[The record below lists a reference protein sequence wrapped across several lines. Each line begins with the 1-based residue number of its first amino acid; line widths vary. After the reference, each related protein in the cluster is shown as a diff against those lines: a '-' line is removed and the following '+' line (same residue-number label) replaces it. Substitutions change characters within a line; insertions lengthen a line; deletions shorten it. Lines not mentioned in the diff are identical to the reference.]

1 MHRDKAKSPV
11 TKLLLPIISISFVA
25 ILVIFGLLLWSGKE
39 VDRISRERDKSIV
52 SLVISQSADRV
63 AHAQESS
70 TVWELAVRKVQERPL
85 DYDWLDLNLG
95 TWFKDYA
102 GHDEVYVLGRDD
114 APLYAMRD
122 GRRVDAASYRAVS
135 KEVAPLVDELRSL
148 SAPSPKDDGAVA
160 MLSPGASDLA
170 MLHGRPAIVS
180 VKPIISDSG
189 ETVQP
194 RGSEAVHVSVVYLDG
209 KFLAQL
215 SGQYGLTGTHF
226 SKGGPKWNE
235 TALPLRSRNGR
246 LIGYFIWQPFAP
258 GDAVTLNVAPVLLIA
273 LAFAG
278 LVVFLLAQRLGRNT
292 MDLEVSQAQA
302 QHLALH
308 DVLTGLPNRAM
319 FESRL
324 DAALARCRRDGS
336 RLALLYLDLDRF
348 KQVNDSLGHAAG
360 DEVIREVA
368 RRLTS
373 EIRAYDTVARLGGDE
388 FAIILVEPGNRAVTE
403 DVCARIIADLSRPF
417 EFMGLQSFIGVSI
430 GVAFAPEDST
440 ERNELARKAD
450 IALYKAK
457 VDGRGRSAFFCP
469 YMDEAVRSRDGL
481 LRELR
486 AAIAD
491 SDNQMRLYYQ
501 PVFSARSG
509 AMVAVEALL
518 RWQHPDRGLV
528 TPTTFI
534 GIAEESG
541 LIEDLGQWVLR
552 TAIRDAERW
561 PGLRMSINVS
571 PIQLRN
577 TSFAEGVLQL
587 IGDASMKPGRL
598 ELEITETALMDSSA
612 EVSETLAQLR
622 RCGII
627 TTLDDFGTGYS
638 SLSHIRD
645 IAVDRIKIDRSF
657 VMAIET
663 GNGASLIQ
671 AIVSLAHANG
681 LELTAEGVETS
692 RQREL
697 LEGVGCE
704 ELQGFLFSRPITAD
718 EITDLHNFG
727 AKICHISEAVR
738 AA

>member
-1 MHRDKAKSPV
+1 MHRDKAKSHIA
-11 TKLLLPIISISFVA
+11 KLLVPIISISFVA
-25 ILVIFGLLLWSGKE
+25 IVVIFGLLLWSGKE

-52 SLVISQSADRV
+52 SLVISQGIERV

-85 DYDWLDLNLG
+85 DYKWLDLNLG
-95 TWFKDYA
+95 TWFKSYA
-102 GHDEVYVLGRDD
+102 GHDEVYVLSRDG

-122 GRRVDAASYRAVS
+122 GQRVDAASYRDVS
-135 KEVAPLVDELRSL
+135 KVVAPLVRQLRRL
-148 SAPSPKDDGAVA
+148 SAPSPQESGGVA

-170 MLHGRPAIVS
+170 MLRGRPAIVS
-180 VKPIISDSG
+180 AKPIISDSG

-194 RGSEAVHVSVVYLDG
+194 PGSEAVHVSVVYLDG
-209 KFLAQL
+209 KFLAQM
-215 SGQYGLTGTHF
+215 SRQYGLSGTHF
-226 SKGGPKWNE
+226 SMTGPSWNE
-235 TALPLRSRNGR
+235 TGLPLHSHDGR
-246 LIGYFIWQPFAP
+246 LIGYFVWQPFAP
-258 GDAVTLNVAPVLLIA
+258 GDAVTLNVAPVLLTA

-278 LVVFLLAQRLGRNT
+278 LVVFLLARRLGRNT
-292 MDLEVSQAQA
+292 MDLEASQAQA

-319 FESRL
+319 FENRL
-324 DAALARCRRDGS
+324 EAALARCRRDGS

-388 FAIILVEPGNRAVTE
+388 FAIILVEPGSRAATE
-403 DVCARIIADLSRPF
+403 DVCARIIADISRPF
-417 EFMGLQSFIGVSI
+417 EFMGVQSFIGVSI
-430 GVAFAPEDST
+430 GVALAPNDGT

-457 VDGRGRSAFFCP
+457 VEGRGRSAFFCP
-469 YMDEAVRSRDGL
+469 TMDEAVRSRDGL

-501 PVFSARSG
+501 PVFSSRTG

-528 TPTTFI
+528 APTTFI
-534 GIAEESG
+534 GLAEETG
-541 LIEDLGQWVLR
+541 LIEDIGQWVLR
-552 TAIRDAERW
+552 TAIRDARRW

-571 PIQLRN
+571 PVQLRN
-577 TSFAEGVLQL
+577 ASFAEGVLQL
-587 IGDASMKPGRL
+587 IGDAAMKPGRL

-612 EVSETLAQLR
+612 EVSETLARLR

-657 VMAIET
+657 VTAIET

-671 AIVSLAHANG
+671 AIVTLAHANG

-692 RQREL
+692 RQRDL
-697 LEGVGCE
+697 LEDVGCE
-704 ELQGFLFSRPITAD
+704 ELQGYLFSRPVTAD
-718 EITDLHNFG
+718 EITDLQNFG
-727 AKICHISEAVR
+727 EKVCYISE
-738 AA
+738 